1 MSYCSRNILLI
12 FGSLIFLALL
22 IVPYRSTRVAYKM
35 DPYSKINY
43 KITKRD
49 SGYMLVFNYLRQKS
63 SGNSSVENN
72 NVSYYIA
79 KDLFITEIVV
89 ILSVAFLD
97 YFLFCRASKKG
108 EGK

>member
-1 MSYCSRNILLI
+1 MI
-12 FGSLIFLALL
+12 
-22 IVPYRSTRVAYKM
+22 

-49 SGYMLVFNYLRQKS
+49 SGYMLIFNYMRLKS
-63 SGNSSVENN
+63 TRNSRVENN

-89 ILSVAFLD
+89 ILLVAFLD
-97 YFLFCRASKKG
+97 YFLFCRAFKKG
-108 EGK
+108 KGKGK

>member
-43 KITKRD
+43 KIIKRA
-49 SGYMLVFNYLRQKS
+49 SGHMLVLNYVRLKS
-63 SGNSSVENN
+63 TGNSSVENN
-72 NVSYYIA
+72 NVSYYID

-89 ILSVAFLD
+89 ILLVAFLD